1 MQVFYADYALQVS
14 QYPESLQISL
24 NFVIKLFQ
32 QIGLVAKD
40 DDVLNEINNI
50 GDYGRGV
57 WPVKYMEGS
66 NLPGAAEGESA
77 VLGLQSGD
85 DGVIHDR

>member
-57 WPVKYMEGS
+57 
-66 NLPGAAEGESA
+66 
-77 VLGLQSGD
+77 
-85 DGVIHDR
+85 